1 MTRLMSWNS
10 GNEGK
15 SVFSEIGE
23 TLNSSNF
30 YLLLQSNSLLLEL
43 LKSTT
48 KSEQSGSVHAYYSKQ
63 TVNSAMF
70 LDEKGN
76 L

>member
-1 MTRLMSWNS
+1 MKGKVFLVK
-10 GNEGK
+10 EGRH
-15 SVFSEIGE
+15 SIVQTEIKQHSIG
-23 TLNSSNF
+23 TL
-30 YLLLQSNSLLLEL
+30 
-43 LKSTT
+43 KV

-70 LDEKGN
+70 LDEKAN